1 MVQQER
7 LTGTAYFKLW
17 GQNMVK
23 RYLKLR
29 SNGCIESEDTE
40 KLFPS
45 KRKHFRMYFGL
56 VF

>member
-23 RYLKLR
+23 GYLKLR

-45 KRKHFRMYFGL
+45 KRRHFRMYFGL